1 MERSVEAMTV
11 SVTVKV
17 AVMMTVTPVGLVQ
30 RPVSPTSF
38 SMTWHHTAAPT

>member
-17 AVMMTVTPVGLVQ
+17 AVMMTVTPVSLVQ
-30 RPVSPTSF
+30 
-38 SMTWHHTAAPT
+38 